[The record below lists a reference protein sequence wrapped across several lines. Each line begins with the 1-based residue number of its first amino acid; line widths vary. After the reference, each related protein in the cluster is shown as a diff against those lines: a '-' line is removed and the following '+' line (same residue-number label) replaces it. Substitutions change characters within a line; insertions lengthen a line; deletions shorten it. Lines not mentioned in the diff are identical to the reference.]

1 MGEGGG
7 GQGEGGELGY
17 KLVCS
22 SETEHIKL
30 KVSTARPRPPTM
42 SSWSHSSSPGGDK
55 VPTSATYE
63 SSWTQSSCLVGDNID
78 TNIGQL

>member
-1 MGEGGG
+1 MSTAKGVKMPEAAVARKKGESLP
-7 GQGEGGELGY
+7 EGFFI
-17 KLVCS
+17 V
-22 SETEHIKL
+22 